1 MAYLQAKAND
11 DAVELFDVLMT
22 TELLARARRQ
32 SRDEQ
37 ARRYPRVRK
46 DAGKLAAAVGVL
58 LEATAW
64 GPEITLE
71 LVWDAIETVVSR
83 AELRTAVANI
93 TDVVPASGTDP
104 DAEWRVT
111 LAERYAVVRPFLPML
126 CTAIEFGATPR
137 PPPVLDTLRSLPE
150 LLDARP
156 TGRVPAGYLDARKV
170 AVDLVPAGWARVVFT
185 PGRPE
190 TTVDRA
196 GYVFCVLEL
205 FHQRL
210 RRRGIFA
217 LASTRWADPRA
228 QLLAWDS
235 ARGAVLSGWLCPDE
249 STPAPAR
256 KSIAVD
262 VRDKAAGGLGD
273 GDRQMPRIG
282 PGVRLP
288 SCRASSSAERGPG
301 ARHHRPAGR

>member
-1 MAYLQAKAND
+1 
-11 DAVELFDVLMT
+11 
-22 TELLARARRQ
+22 
-32 SRDEQ
+32 
-37 ARRYPRVRK
+37 
-46 DAGKLAAAVGVL
+46 
-58 LEATAW
+58 
-64 GPEITLE
+64 
-71 LVWDAIETVVSR
+71 
-83 AELRTAVANI
+83 
-93 TDVVPASGTDP
+93 
-104 DAEWRVT
+104 
-111 LAERYAVVRPFLPML
+111 
-126 CTAIEFGATPR
+126 
-137 PPPVLDTLRSLPE
+137 
-150 LLDARP
+150 
-156 TGRVPAGYLDARKV
+156 
-170 AVDLVPAGWARVVFT
+170 VVFT

-228 QLLAWDS
+228 QLLTGTAWDS

-288 SCRASSSAERGPG
+288 SLPGQQLGRAGVRGHVTTDPRGVERDGTSGQGIVRLPTNL
-301 ARHHRPAGR
+301 RDT